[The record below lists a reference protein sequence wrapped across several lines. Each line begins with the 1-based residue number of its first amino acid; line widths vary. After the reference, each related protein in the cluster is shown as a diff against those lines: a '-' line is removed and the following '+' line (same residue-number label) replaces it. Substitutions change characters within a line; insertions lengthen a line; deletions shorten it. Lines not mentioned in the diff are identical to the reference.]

1 MRTPLS
7 PFRSVGHMQLGT
19 LPLPLLVVEQETI
32 GFCVASRR
40 VRPVDH
46 AKVEE
51 ASARATMEEEN
62 MVNERVYWEISRSC
76 WC

>member
-7 PFRSVGHMQLGT
+7 PFRSIGHMQLGT
-19 LPLPLLVVEQETI
+19 LPSPLLELLPVEQETM

-46 AKVEE
+46 ANVEE
-51 ASARATMEEEN
+51 ARARATIVEEN
-62 MVNERVYWEISRSC
+62 MVY
-76 WC
+76 